1 MLSVKTK
8 KYSSL
13 LLLLQVMMGFKEL
26 ILNASTPG
34 IYPYL
39 VVSRSTVALEYI
51 NFEHDLSI
59 YVLLELKNL
68 MGNGVAL
75 RSVCI

>member
-1 MLSVKTK
+1 
-8 KYSSL
+8 
-13 LLLLQVMMGFKEL
+13 MMGFKEL

-68 MGNGVAL
+68 MGNGASL
-75 RSVCI
+75 EICMYLTI